1 MRHQM
6 FNRNSVP
13 SSAVCW
19 VQRWELCGQRVGK
32 KQVWIRRQVFAIYFW
47 NLVFGWL
54 HVSLVFGWLHFSKML
69 TTWTL
74 ETRYASIL
82 KEVVYPVVER
92 NECQVSHCLVQIF
105 DVGHICYM
113 KILNTS
119 ICDKKKLRT
128 TRLGRFFELD
138 KSFICA
144 GGIQASQKW

>member
-6 FNRNSVP
+6 FNWNSVP

-92 NECQVSHCLVQIF
+92 NECQVNHRLVQILVSDIF
-105 DVGHICYM
+105 VTWKYWM
-113 KILNTS
+113 NTS

-144 GGIQASQKW
+144 GGIQAS